1 MNPFAA
7 LLGGPADRKVV
18 DATNLLWETLLGSP
32 SSKAGVSVNLNT
44 ALRVPTVLACCRV
57 LAEDIA
63 GLPLKLLE
71 EMPDGSKRIAKSHP
85 LHRVLFRQPNPWMTS
100 FEWRES
106 SMYHALLAKGAFSV
120 KNVVN
125 GKVEELYPLLPGNVT
140 IKQSRGMDVTYEVND
155 GRGEPM
161 VFPQSQIFH
170 LRGPSWDGLNGLE
183 MISQARD
190 AIGLSIATEESQAR
204 LHANGVRPGGLLSLE
219 GELKPETAKRLRA
232 QIEEIHKG
240 VEKAGKLLVVDKGAK
255 FTPFT
260 MTGVD
265 AQTIE
270 ARKFQVEEI
279 ARVFRVFPLAIGYSD
294 KSSTYASTEAFLQAH
309 VTFSLRPWIERWEQ
323 AIWRDLINDNTRL
336 DLYPKFFVQGLLRG
350 DHAAR
355 AAYFTAALGTSSSPG
370 WMSPNDVRRL
380 EDQDPSSD
388 KGADE
393 ILTVEKLSGQAKPT
407 APAKPTKGPGDP
419 ESDTED
425 DGGDDLDE

>member
-7 LLGGPADRKVV
+7 LLGGPVERKVV
-18 DATNLLWETLLGSP
+18 DATNLLWDTLYGSP
-32 SSKAGVSVNLNT
+32 TSKAGVSVNLNT

-71 EMPDGSKRIAKSHP
+71 EMPDGAKRIAKSHP

-106 SMYHALLAKGAFSV
+106 AMYHALLAKGAFAV
-120 KNVVN
+120 KNIVN
-125 GKVEELYPLLPGNVT
+125 GKVEELYPLLPSNVT
-140 IKQSRGMDVTYEVND
+140 VKQARNYDVTYEVND
-155 GRGEPM
+155 GRGQTM

-170 LRGPSWDGLNGLE
+170 LRGPSWNGLTGME
-183 MISQARD
+183 MVTQARE
-190 AIGLSIATEESQAR
+190 AIGLAIATEESQAR
-204 LHANGVRPGGLLSLE
+204 LHSNGVRPGGLVSVE
-219 GELKPETAKRLRA
+219 GELKKDTAERLRA

-240 VEKAGKLLVVDKGAK
+240 VEKVGKLLVMDKNAK

-270 ARKFQVEEI
+270 ARKLQIEEI

-336 DLYPKFFVQGLLRG
+336 DLYPKFSVQGLLRG
-350 DHAAR
+350 DHTSR
-355 AAYFTAALGTSSSPG
+355 AAFYTAGLGTSSSPG
-370 WMSPNDVRRL
+370 WLSPNDVRRL
-380 EDQDPSSD
+380 EDMDPSSNPAAD
-388 KGADE
+388 K
-393 ILTVEKLSGQAKPT
+393 IVTVEDLAGNASATDVKPDVE
-407 APAKPTKGPGDP
+407 P
-419 ESDTED
+419 
-425 DGGDDLDE
+425 DDLADDVDE